1 MNEMEESKPVERKPF
16 SRVEKNDDDH
26 SVKEKH
32 VEDAMPAELISAGSE
47 HLQRRVGGKEVQ
59 LFAIGGA
66 IGTCK

>member
-1 MNEMEESKPVERKPF
+1 MERKPF
-16 SRVEKNDDDH
+16 SRVVKKDDQDQQDQH
-26 SVKEKH
+26 SINEKH
-32 VEDAMPAELISAGSE
+32 VENAMPAELISAGSE